1 MMLKII
7 NYKYEKNHSFFMKRT
22 FCEYMMWNGFPVIR
36 KKIAESMINDFGLS
50 QKEAAEKLG
59 ISSAAVCQYVL
70 GKRAKIDITDDNL
83 LNEIKQSAK
92 SIITNGDGHIIP
104 ETCRICSIIRS
115 NGASPIFLYGGKYPD
130 GACNCG
136 LE

>member
-1 MMLKII
+1 MLLKVI
-7 NYKYEKNHSFFMKRT
+7 NYKYKKNHSFFMKRT

-50 QKEAAEKLG
+50 QREAAEKLG

-70 GKRAKIDITDDNL
+70 KKRAKIDITEDYL

-92 SIITNGDGHIIP
+92 SIITNGDVHIIP
-104 ETCRICSIIRS
+104 ETCRICNIIRS
-115 NGASPIFLYGGKYPD
+115 NGVSSFSYDGKYPD

-136 LE
+136 PE

>member
-1 MMLKII
+1 MLLKVI
-7 NYKYEKNHSFFMKRT
+7 NYKYKKKYSLSMKRT

-50 QKEAAEKLG
+50 QREAAEKLG

-70 GKRAKIDITDDNL
+70 RKRAKIDITDDYL
-83 LNEIKQSAK
+83 LNEIRQSAE
-92 SIITNGDGHIIP
+92 SIINKGNGHIIP
-104 ETCRICSIIRS
+104 ETCRICKIIRS
-115 NGASPIFLYGGKYPD
+115 NGASSLFSFDDEYSEKI
-130 GACNCG
+130 CCCG